1 MKYLIFI
8 FFLSSCAT
16 TISKNDNIYLDVYS
30 GTGDI
35 EQWTKDDFDYFVNGL
50 ESGEIREAWW
60 ALGAGELARGSDYFS
75 DQNKGMIWA
84 TRYEN
89 KPCLRVVN
97 DRWFYLDR
105 TMPSKYCQL
114 IERKDLSLSYI
125 NNLINEGNKNRIDD
139 IKFAQ
144 QKAIEQERV
153 RKEREQKRIEKQIRD
168 RELQFTNYIAPF
180 KNQCKGFGYTDEN
193 LIAKCVQ
200 DYVFA
205 DMAAKE
211 LAGQLE
217 QLKKQQDAI
226 RFNDALANA
235 GRNLTNLST
244 GKQVC
249 NFKSWSGAIIQG
261 DCRNLTVKVNG
272 ATYWRQ

>member
-1 MKYLIFI
+1 
-8 FFLSSCAT
+8 
-16 TISKNDNIYLDVYS
+16 
-30 GTGDI
+30 

-249 NFKSWSGAIIQG
+249 NFKSWS
-261 DCRNLTVKVNG
+261 
-272 ATYWRQ
+272 